1 MSSRGC
7 KKFSPSYRPASKRLS
22 APLAGAL
29 LSKLASEDVRSYRT
43 ATGLA
48 AIPGRVQHPS
58 AQQALFPSSRDGD
71 ILIKDKKQLMECGVS
86 QQG

>member
-1 MSSRGC
+1 MDGREPCG
-7 KKFSPSYRPASKRLS
+7 
-22 APLAGAL
+22 
-29 LSKLASEDVRSYRT
+29 D
-43 ATGLA
+43 TG
-48 AIPGRVQHPS
+48 QNKHPS